1 MTMDPMVFFCERFI
15 VWQIQP
21 SPEETGEALVLTDV
35 PAIRSGG
42 FQSASDAKRPQ
53 DRFVGPTVDGQNHAP
68 VGR

>member
-1 MTMDPMVFFCERFI
+1 MVYLPAFTISESTNHDHGSYVFFCERFI

-42 FQSASDAKRPQ
+42 FQSASDA
-53 DRFVGPTVDGQNHAP
+53 
-68 VGR
+68 